1 MAITESMDSPS
12 SPSPTASNFSGGQ
25 QQRHFYLAV
34 DRLQFKMQEM
44 LVDLLG
50 VAGRRSG
57 IPMAV
62 CCSSRDE
69 LDAVCSAVSNL
80 PDISLAS
87 LYSDLAES
95 ERTLVLETFRQ
106 ATIKWAESAMTSV
119 QFGDDGE
126 NQNNENKSQMIV
138 VTDACL
144 PGVLSGESSIAA
156 RILINY
162 ELPTKKEMYMRRVS
176 TCLAADGIVINV
188 VAGGEVVTLKNV
200 EESCGLLIAEMPI
213 NIAHEATSAA
223 NAEEED
229 PPTDVVESFSQLAE
243 MGILPTDEEL
253 VEAACKSAE
262 RSPDVIITHERN
274 MIDEETDRL
283 YSYTPEEWLATL
295 KTPEFERSKKNPY
308 ASSSLY
314 YLSKDVSTKLD
325 PVARRMV
332 EFVFSN
338 PEGKGLVVHTPS
350 VKLARLHLLTLKRL
364 EWVNLQVVEA
374 YGNFLND
381 KALAGDKNRV
391 IFPFT
396 FGV

>member
-1 MAITESMDSPS
+1 RLPLLRPPPISGFLPI
-12 SPSPTASNFSGGQ
+12 PSPILIPRSCFKFHFNEVTNPFGSGGQ

-34 DRLQFKMQEM
+34 DRLQFKMEM

-162 ELPTKKEMYMRRVS
+162 ELPTKKVFFLTPRLRALS
-176 TCLAADGIVINV
+176 ADGIVINV

-213 NIAHEATSAA
+213 NVSCVLHYFEPLM
-223 NAEEED
+223 E
-229 PPTDVVESFSQLAE
+229 Q
-243 MGILPTDEEL
+243 ILL
-253 VEAACKSAE
+253 
-262 RSPDVIITHERN
+262 RN
-274 MIDEETDRL
+274 
-283 YSYTPEEWLATL
+283 STL
-295 KTPEFERSKKNPY
+295 K
-308 ASSSLY
+308 
-314 YLSKDVSTKLD
+314 
-325 PVARRMV
+325 
-332 EFVFSN
+332 
-338 PEGKGLVVHTPS
+338 
-350 VKLARLHLLTLKRL
+350 
-364 EWVNLQVVEA
+364 
-374 YGNFLND
+374 
-381 KALAGDKNRV
+381 
-391 IFPFT
+391 
-396 FGV
+396 FGI